1 MKIIT
6 LGLVLLGSVFANA
19 GTLTL
24 TWDFPALYMQDP
36 AIAADPTILSF
47 KAFSKTGNASY
58 VYSSPIWTG
67 PNPPA
72 KISGLQSGKSYCFVV
87 RSHKSNNNLD
97 SADSNEACG
106 KVPKLT
112 PPSGFKLVDFEAEL
126 YLGNGLIHFL
136 GYYSNSE
143 SGEKI
148 WMETTE
154 KFSEL

>member
-1 MKIIT
+1 MKI
-6 LGLVLLGSVFANA
+6 LALALVLLGSVFANA

-24 TWDFPALYMQDP
+24 TWDFPAQYMQDP
-36 AIAADPTILSF
+36 SIAANPSILSF
-47 KAFSKTGNASY
+47 KAFSKTANTTY
-58 VYSSPIWTG
+58 VYSG

-72 KISGLQSGKSYCFVV
+72 KISGLQSGTSYCFVV
-87 RSHKSNNNLD
+87 RANKSNNNLD
-97 SADSNEACG
+97 SPDSNEACG

-126 YLGNGLIHFL
+126 YLGTGLIHFL
-136 GYYSNSE
+136 GYYSNSD

-148 WMETTE
+148 RMETTE